1 MPPDSE
7 LLFTVARAFA
17 SLVLLAFSSDS
28 LLSDPALSEW
38 NKHFRL
44 CYTPS
49 SATSP
54 SSAEPS
60 TSRVIDSRSATPDA
74 IAFDSSEKWELQ
86 DGPHKEREWLP
97 WEDQYFK
104 LLPVAIHEIGHVLGL
119 THSEEPL
126 DVMSPYY
133 LEDRIELT
141 GNDKRRVKELM
152 NVQA

>member
-1 MPPDSE
+1 M
-7 LLFTVARAFA
+7 
-17 SLVLLAFSSDS
+17 
-28 LLSDPALSEW
+28 
-38 NKHFRL
+38 
-44 CYTPS
+44 
-49 SATSP
+49 
-54 SSAEPS
+54 
-60 TSRVIDSRSATPDA
+60 ATPDA